1 MSYRNPQIIVDR
13 TAEAYAQASTNL
25 GKTMVKGVEDIYKA
39 QEIEAARIKK
49 ENEGY
54 QLVQNNVML
63 NYNEQQQKAV
73 AGIKDKGLS
82 GQFVNM
88 YEGMLEGKNG
98 AIAAKTALK
107 INGASLP
114 KEERRRL
121 LKIVNDAESFK
132 NVMVNGAGVV
142 IADVEDNNKIKP
154 GDIGNGY
161 NWRGQGKEKF
171 GNMLAYQAIADQ
183 TITGVTQEKTLDRLD
198 DGTVMMKVNS
208 TIDTNSEAVKGMIEK
223 GLVSLDDLVVDGKGF
238 AKLPTWEMDIAKYG
252 DGMVIKTPENI
263 DQAKSLEQ
271 AGFVKNGIANK
282 ETIGASNVTVEIGK
296 GTKNQKTVSYF
307 DPANIKGSK
316 ALQDMYKDFASG
328 NILSRPLDEQ
338 LNYLK
343 DTLGVPIEQKAWTS
357 KTPAQ
362 QTEIITNK
370 LMTQGIETVQGSG
383 FKPSKATKE
392 DVRILG
398 EQGIKIEEGVDIYTK
413 TDKSASSYTPVD
425 KPAELTYAQRK
436 DLITRNEKSKADIKD
451 IGFVAAEFRNNPQDL
466 YINQKLGGK
475 KISQVDYNESND
487 EITFKVDTGKIIKD
501 EMQTDGTTFKLS
513 NKASLNNLAKQ
524 LYPKSLKKQEL
535 FKSGI
540 KSNSPLRKG
549 IAQWKEENPNLGPM
563 ELSKAEYELKA
574 LQAVSPPNFTNSSTF

>member
-142 IADVEDNNKIKP
+142 IADVEENGKLKP
-154 GDIGNGY
+154 GDFGNGY
-161 NWRGQGKEKF
+161 NWKGQGTGEKF
-171 GNMLAYQAIADQ
+171 GNMLAYQAIADK
-183 TITGVTQEKTLDRLD
+183 TITGITQEKSLDRLD
-198 DGTVMMKVNS
+198 DGAVMMKVNS
-208 TIDTNSEAVKGMIEK
+208 TIDTNSEFVKSMIEK
-223 GLVSLDDLVVDGKGF
+223 ELFSLDDLEVDAKGF

-252 DGMVIKTPENI
+252 DGMIIKTPENI

-282 ETIGASNVTVEIGK
+282 ETIGASNVTVEFGK
-296 GTKNQKTVSYF
+296 GTKNQSTVSYF
-307 DPANIKGSK
+307 DPTNIEGSK
-316 ALQDMYKDFASG
+316 ALQDMYKNFASG

-343 DTLGVPIEQKAWTS
+343 DTLEDPYTQKDWAN
-357 KTPAQ
+357 KTPEE
-362 QTEIITNK
+362 QTKIIADR
-370 LMTQGIETVQGSG
+370 LMEQGVEAVQGSG
-383 FKPSKATKE
+383 FKKRKATK
-392 DVRILG
+392 DDIKILKD
-398 EQGIKIEEGVDIYTK
+398 QGIELKGDYVYTR
-413 TDKSASSYTPVD
+413 TDKSKSTYTPPD
-425 KPAELTYAQRK
+425 KPIVAEEALENKGKKFYDKVRKDVIGTWEAKTGDKLTIEKVNGNNIITIPEGDKTPKEIFNMSIPSQRK
-436 DLITRNEKSKADIKD
+436 DFYNQLLKVSGKGKGNSKEMRLFREQFEEALSQGTAKKTKSKGA
-451 IGFVAAEFRNNPQDL
+451 
-466 YINQKLGGK
+466 
-475 KISQVDYNESND
+475 SQ
-487 EITFKVDTGKIIKD
+487 F
-501 EMQTDGTTFKLS
+501 
-513 NKASLNNLAKQ
+513 NK
-524 LYPKSLKKQEL
+524 
-535 FKSGI
+535 
-540 KSNSPLRKG
+540 
-549 IAQWKEENPNLGPM
+549 
-563 ELSKAEYELKA
+563 
-574 LQAVSPPNFTNSSTF
+574 

>member
-88 YEGMLEGKNG
+88 YEGMLEGKDG

-142 IADVEDNNKIKP
+142 IADVEENGKLKP
-154 GDIGNGY
+154 GDFGNGY
-161 NWRGQGKEKF
+161 NWKGQGTGEKF
-171 GNMLAYQAIADQ
+171 GNMLAYQAIADK
-183 TITGVTQEKTLDRLD
+183 TITGITQEKSLNRLD

-208 TIDTNSEAVKGMIEK
+208 TVDTNSEFVKSMIEK
-223 GLVSLDDLVVDGKGF
+223 ELFSLDDLEVDAKGF

-282 ETIGASNVTVEIGK
+282 ETIGASNVTVEFGK
-296 GTKNQKTVSYF
+296 GTKNQSTVSYF
-307 DPANIKGSK
+307 DATNIEGSK

-338 LNYLK
+338 LNYLS
-343 DTLGVPIEQKAWTS
+343 DTLKDPYTQKDWAN
-357 KTPAQ
+357 KTPAE
-362 QTEIITNK
+362 QTKIIAGR
-370 LMTQGIETVQGSG
+370 LMEQGVEAVQGSG
-383 FKPSKATKE
+383 FKKRKATKDDIE
-392 DVRILG
+392 IL
-398 EQGIKIEEGVDIYTK
+398 EKQGIELKGDYVYTK
-413 TDKSASSYTPVD
+413 TDKSARSYTS
-425 KPAELTYAQRK
+425 AGEATELTQAQ
-436 DLITRNEKSKADIKD
+436 ITRQKKIQTEKENYTKAVKIIDSSKD
-451 IGFVAAEFRNNPQDL
+451 DL
-466 YINQKLGGK
+466 NFGK
-475 KISQVDYNESND
+475 KGYNFEEQYDKIVKFAGRTGLGITVTAMENDDNSIKNIVITSRDNKSQIVL
-487 EITFKVDTGKIIKD
+487 GKGSSDKQVRDAI
-501 EMQTDGTTFKLS
+501 
-513 NKASLNNLAKQ
+513 KASAAGGAANYKQSSAKE
-524 LYPKSLKKQEL
+524 LKLE
-535 FKSGI
+535 
-540 KSNSPLRKG
+540 
-549 IAQWKEENPNLGPM
+549 
-563 ELSKAEYELKA
+563 ELKA
-574 LQAVSPPNFTNSSTF
+574 KYIKQK

>member
-13 TAEAYAQASTNL
+13 TAEAWAQASTNL
-25 GKTMVKGVEDIYKA
+25 GKTMVKGVEDIYRA
-39 QEIEAARIKK
+39 QEVEAARIKK

-142 IADVEDNNKIKP
+142 IADVEDNSKIKP

-223 GLVSLDDLVVDGKGF
+223 GLVSLDDLVVDDKGF

-282 ETIGASNVTVEIGK
+282 ETIGASNVTVEFGK
-296 GTKNQKTVSYF
+296 GTKNQSTVSYF
-307 DPANIKGSK
+307 DATNIEGSK

-338 LNYLK
+338 LNYLS
-343 DTLGVPIEQKAWTS
+343 DTLKDPYTQKDWAN
-357 KTPAQ
+357 KTPAE
-362 QTEIITNK
+362 QTKIIADR
-370 LMTQGIETVQGSG
+370 LMEQGVEAVQGSG
-383 FKPSKATKE
+383 FKKRKATSDDIK
-392 DVRILG
+392 ILKD
-398 EQGIKIEEGVDIYTK
+398 QGIELKGDYVYTK
-413 TDKSASSYTPVD
+413 TDKSASSYIPVD
-425 KPAELTYAQRK
+425 KPIVAEEVLENKGKKFYDKVRKDVIGTWEAKTGEKLAIEKVNGDNIITIPEGDKTPKEIFNMSIPSQRK
-436 DLITRNEKSKADIKD
+436 DFYNQLLKVSGKGKGNSKEMRLFREQFEEALSQGTAEKTKSK
-451 IGFVAAEFRNNPQDL
+451 
-466 YINQKLGGK
+466 
-475 KISQVDYNESND
+475 
-487 EITFKVDTGKIIKD
+487 T
-501 EMQTDGTTFKLS
+501 LS
-513 NKASLNNLAKQ
+513 AKE
-524 LYPKSLKKQEL
+524 LIEKYKKQ
-535 FKSGI
+535 
-540 KSNSPLRKG
+540 
-549 IAQWKEENPNLGPM
+549 
-563 ELSKAEYELKA
+563 
-574 LQAVSPPNFTNSSTF
+574 

>member
-25 GKTMVKGVEDIYKA
+25 GKTMVKGVEDIYRA
-39 QEIEAARIKK
+39 QEVEAARIKK

-73 AGIKDKGLS
+73 AGIKNKGLS

-142 IADVEDNNKIKP
+142 IADVEDNSKIKP

-223 GLVSLDDLVVDGKGF
+223 GLVSLDDLEVDDKGF

-282 ETIGASNVTVEIGK
+282 ETIGASNVTVEFGK
-296 GTKNQKTVSYF
+296 GTKNQSTVSYF
-307 DPANIKGSK
+307 DPTNIEGSK

-338 LNYLK
+338 LNYLS
-343 DTLGVPIEQKAWTS
+343 DTLKDPYTQKDWAN
-357 KTPAQ
+357 KTPAE
-362 QTEIITNK
+362 QTKIIADR
-370 LMTQGIETVQGSG
+370 LMEQGVEAVQGSG
-383 FKPSKATKE
+383 FKKRKATKDDIE
-392 DVRILG
+392 IL
-398 EQGIKIEEGVDIYTK
+398 EKQGIELKGDYVYTK
-413 TDKSASSYTPVD
+413 TDKSARSYTSE
-425 KPAELTYAQRK
+425 KEPAELTYAQRK

>member
-13 TAEAYAQASTNL
+13 TAEAWAQASTNL

-63 NYNEQQQKAV
+63 NYNEQQQKAA

-142 IADVEDNNKIKP
+142 IADVEENGKLKP
-154 GDIGNGY
+154 GDFGNGY
-161 NWRGQGKEKF
+161 NWKGQGTGEKF
-171 GNMLAYQAIADQ
+171 GNMLAYQAIADK
-183 TITGVTQEKTLDRLD
+183 TITGITQEKSLDRLD

-208 TIDTNSEAVKGMIEK
+208 TIDTNSEFVKSMIEK
-223 GLVSLDDLVVDGKGF
+223 ELFSLDDLEVDAKGF

-252 DGMVIKTPENI
+252 DGMIIKTPENI

-282 ETIGASNVTVEIGK
+282 ETIGGSNVTVEVGK
-296 GTKNQKTVSYF
+296 GTKNQSTVSYF
-307 DPANIKGSK
+307 DPANIEGSK
-316 ALQDMYKDFASG
+316 PLQDMYKDFASG
-328 NILSRPLDEQ
+328 NILSRPPDEQ
-338 LNYLK
+338 LNYLR
-343 DTLGVPIEQKAWTS
+343 DTLKVEIKPEEWAK
-357 KTPAQ
+357 KTPEE
-362 QTEIITNK
+362 QTKIIADR
-370 LMTQGIETVQGSG
+370 LMEQGVEAVQGSG
-383 FKPSKATKE
+383 FKKRKATKDDIE
-392 DVRILG
+392 IL
-398 EQGIKIEEGVDIYTK
+398 EKQGIELKGDYVYTR
-413 TDKSASSYTPVD
+413 TDKSKNTYTSEKEPT
-425 KPAELTYAQRK
+425 KLTQAQ
-436 DLITRNEKSKADIKD
+436 ITA
-451 IGFVAAEFRNNPQDL
+451 Q
-466 YINQKLGGK
+466 K
-475 KISQVDYNESND
+475 KIQTEKENYNEA
-487 EITFKVDTGKIIKD
+487 VKIIDSSKD
-501 EMQTDGTTFKLS
+501 DLSFKRIGGYDFEPQYDKIVKFAGRTGLGITVTAIENDDNS
-513 NKASLNNLAKQ
+513 IKHIVITSRDNKSQIVLGKGASDKDVRDAIKASAVGGAANHKQ
-524 LYPKSLKKQEL
+524 SLPGVK
-535 FKSGI
+535 
-540 KSNSPLRKG
+540 
-549 IAQWKEENPNLGPM
+549 
-563 ELSKAEYELKA
+563 
-574 LQAVSPPNFTNSSTF
+574 

>member
-25 GKTMVKGVEDIYKA
+25 GKTMVKGVEDIYRA
-39 QEIEAARIKK
+39 QEVEAARIKK

-73 AGIKDKGLS
+73 AGIKNKGLS

-142 IADVEDNNKIKP
+142 IADVEDNSKIKP

-183 TITGVTQEKTLDRLD
+183 TITGVTQEKTLDRLN

-223 GLVSLDDLVVDGKGF
+223 GLVSLDDLEVDDKGF

-282 ETIGASNVTVEIGK
+282 ETIGASNVTVEFGK
-296 GTKNQKTVSYF
+296 GTKNQSTVSYF
-307 DPANIKGSK
+307 DATNIEGSK

-338 LNYLK
+338 LNYLS
-343 DTLGVPIEQKAWTS
+343 DTLKDPYTQKDWAN
-357 KTPAQ
+357 KTPAE
-362 QTEIITNK
+362 QTKIIADR
-370 LMTQGIETVQGSG
+370 LMEQGVEAVQGSG
-383 FKPSKATKE
+383 FKKRKATKDDIE
-392 DVRILG
+392 IL
-398 EQGIKIEEGVDIYTK
+398 EKQGIELKGDYVYTR
-413 TDKSASSYTPVD
+413 TDKSARSYTSE
-425 KPAELTYAQRK
+425 KEPAELTYAQRK

>member
-1 MSYRNPQIIVDR
+1 MSYRNPQIIVDK
-13 TAEAYAQASTNL
+13 TAEVWAQTSTNL

-142 IADVEDNNKIKP
+142 IADVEENGKLKP
-154 GDIGNGY
+154 GDFGNGY
-161 NWRGQGKEKF
+161 NWKGQGKGEKF
-171 GNMLAYQAIADQ
+171 GNMLAYQAIADK
-183 TITGVTQEKTLDRLD
+183 TITGITQEKSLDRLD
-198 DGTVMMKVNS
+198 DGAVMMKVNS
-208 TIDTNSEAVKGMIEK
+208 TIDTNSEFVKSMIEK
-223 GLVSLDDLVVDGKGF
+223 ELFSLDDLEVDAKGF

-252 DGMVIKTPENI
+252 DGMIIKTPENI

-282 ETIGASNVTVEIGK
+282 ETIGASNVTVEFGK
-296 GTKNQKTVSYF
+296 GTKNQSTVSYF
-307 DPANIKGSK
+307 DPTNIEGSK
-316 ALQDMYKDFASG
+316 ALQDMYNDFASG

-338 LNYLK
+338 LNYLS
-343 DTLGVPIEQKAWTS
+343 DTLKDPYTQKDWAN
-357 KTPAQ
+357 KTPAE
-362 QTEIITNK
+362 QTKIIADR
-370 LMTQGIETVQGSG
+370 LMEQGVEAVQGSG
-383 FKPSKATKE
+383 FKKRKATK
-392 DVRILG
+392 DDIKILKD
-398 EQGIKIEEGVDIYTK
+398 QGIELKGDYVYTR
-413 TDKSASSYTPVD
+413 TDKSARSYTSEKEPT
-425 KPAELTYAQRK
+425 KLTYAQRK

-475 KISQVDYNESND
+475 KISQVDYNESSD
-487 EITFKVDTGKIIKD
+487 EITFQIDTGKSVKGDMI
-501 EMQTDGTTFKLS
+501 TDRATFKLS
-513 NKASLNNLAKQ
+513 SKASLNNLAKQ